1 MIQNKLHVPPLKKM
15 KHEIPQDLIGNNVGT
30 HV

>member
-1 MIQNKLHVPPLKKM
+1 MIETKLQVPPLKKM
-15 KHEIPQDLIGNNVGT
+15 KHEIPQDIKNNLGT